1 MSIKSTIN
9 WFQVAFWIVL
19 VEIIGMGS
27 ALLSGNIRAM
37 YKSLTLPPFSPS
49 GVVFGI
55 VWPILYLLIG
65 IAGYIIWNDRQNNQI
80 NVYLFLG
87 QLLLNFIWTI
97 VFFTGDMFTIGF
109 ILIAVMDI
117 IVAYLIR
124 RVMPISQ
131 IAGWVLVPY
140 LAWLLFA
147 TYLAA
152 GVAMLNQ

>member
-1 MSIKSTIN
+1 M
-9 WFQVAFWIVL
+9 

-37 YKSLTLPPFSPS
+37 YNSLTLPPFSPS

-117 IVAYLIR
+117 IVADLIR
-124 RVMPISQ
+124 RMMPLSQ

>member
-1 MSIKSTIN
+1 VSIKSTIN
-9 WFQVAFWIVL
+9 WFEVAFWIVL

-37 YKSLTLPPFSPS
+37 YNSLTLPPFSPS

-117 IVAYLIR
+117 IVADLIR
-124 RVMPISQ
+124 RMMPLSQ

>member
-9 WFQVAFWIVL
+9 WFEVAFWIVL

-37 YKSLTLPPFSPS
+37 YNSLTLPPFSPS

-117 IVAYLIR
+117 IVADLIR
-124 RVMPISQ
+124 RMMPLSQ

>member
-1 MSIKSTIN
+1 M
-9 WFQVAFWIVL
+9 
-19 VEIIGMGS
+19 
-27 ALLSGNIRAM
+27 
-37 YKSLTLPPFSPS
+37 
-49 GVVFGI
+49 
-55 VWPILYLLIG
+55 
-65 IAGYIIWNDRQNNQI
+65 
-80 NVYLFLG
+80 G

-117 IVAYLIR
+117 IVADLIR
-124 RVMPISQ
+124 RMMPLSQ

>member
-1 MSIKSTIN
+1 MSIRSTIN
-9 WFQVAFWIVL
+9 WFQVAIWIVL
-19 VEIIGMGS
+19 VEIIGMAS

-37 YKSLTLPPFSPS
+37 YNSLTLPPLSPS

-65 IAGYIIWNDRQNNQI
+65 IAGYIIWDNRQNNQM
-80 NVYLFLG
+80 NVYLFMG

-97 VFFTGDMFTIGF
+97 IFFTGNMFTIGF

-124 RVMPISQ
+124 RVFPISKV
-131 IAGWVLVPY
+131 AGWVLVPY
-140 LAWLLFA
+140 LVWLLFA
-147 TYLAA
+147 TYLAV
-152 GVAMLNQ
+152 GVAMLNR